1 MSAELT
7 SLLLRVSAD
16 LGQRAEEL
24 FAVKSQLTGA
34 PRMAAGHYA
43 VTALNLSRGVKD
55 LADALGPPPAP
66 PTSEQDQSMPGQQ
79 SDQDKGGAGGK

>member
-24 FAVKSQLTGA
+24 LAVQSQLTGA

-55 LADALGPPPAP
+55 LADALGQ
-66 PTSEQDQSMPGQQ
+66 TSERDQSQPGQK